1 MLHLNLLAKNTALI
15 ERARAFA
22 REKHKNHLRK
32 YTNLPYFTHL
42 EAVGDLVASVISD
55 PEVIAAAVLHDTL
68 EDTTATHAELVL
80 NFGLRVADLVNEV
93 TDVSTKADG
102 NRAKRKGM
110 DKDHLA
116 NASADGASIK
126 LADLIDNSRDIEK
139 HDARFAKM
147 YLAEKRAL
155 LEVLKAGNST
165 LWDLANKN
173 VGTADESRLDR
184 T

>member
-1 MLHLNLLAKNTALI
+1 MHLNLMAKNTALI

-22 REKHKNHLRK
+22 REKHASHFRK
-32 YTNLPYFTHL
+32 YTNLPYYTHL
-42 EAVGDLVASVISD
+42 ENVADLVASVTSD
-55 PEVIAAAVLHDTL
+55 EEVIAAALLHDSL
-68 EDTTATHAELVL
+68 EDTDVTFSELVL
-80 NFGLRVADLVNEV
+80 HFGNRVADLVNEV

-102 NRAKRKGM
+102 NRAKRKGI
-110 DKDHLA
+110 DRDHLA
-116 NASADGASIK
+116 NASADGATVK

-165 LWDLANKN
+165 LWDLANK
-173 VGTADESRLDR
+173 VVA
-184 T
+184 

>member
-1 MLHLNLLAKNTALI
+1 MMHLNLMAKNTALI

-22 REKHKNHLRK
+22 REKHASHFRK
-32 YTNLPYFTHL
+32 YTNLPYYTHL
-42 EAVGDLVASVISD
+42 ENVADLVASVTSD
-55 PEVIAAAVLHDTL
+55 EEVIAAALLHDSL
-68 EDTTATHAELVL
+68 EDTDVTFSELVL
-80 NFGLRVADLVNEV
+80 HFGNRVADLVNEV

-102 NRAKRKGM
+102 NRAKRKGI
-110 DKDHLA
+110 DRDHLA
-116 NASADGASIK
+116 NASADGATVK

-165 LWDLANKN
+165 LWDLANK
-173 VGTADESRLDR
+173 VVA
-184 T
+184 